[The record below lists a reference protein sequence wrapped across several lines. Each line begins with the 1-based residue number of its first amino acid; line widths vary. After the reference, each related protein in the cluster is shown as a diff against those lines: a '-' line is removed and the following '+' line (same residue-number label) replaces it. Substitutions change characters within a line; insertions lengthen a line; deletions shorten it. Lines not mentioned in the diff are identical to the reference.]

1 MVRGPVKIFVA
12 SPGDVKAER
21 EICRK
26 LIKEWKDGK
35 IFDIESF
42 FWEDD
47 ALPGFGSYTQEVIS
61 KQSLQ
66 ADRNGSEFDIV
77 IVMVWSRLGT
87 ETKYFLSGTA
97 EELIIALLNSYP
109 SPTRVMLYCS
119 DVPIKPSR
127 IVPEQLAGVNSLRS
141 CCKDAGGLLFPY
153 ESVKKFDRLI
163 KTQLAR
169 AIRERNSPDI
179 ATSDDL
185 SRRNR
190 RIRRKATDEFA
201 DVLKGIVRRLAA
213 CESRIE
219 NNRKACL
226 SLIRRCAEYF
236 ASFNARKIQNVQ
248 EHLRANLANFCN
260 AIDREF
266 KFSINRDDIELFF
279 QAKIVLA
286 FAPVQSATIAS
297 LRNEFIQALTSA
309 ISKAQDYKTVIV
321 EMSKLIN
328 NRWPKNIH
336 VIPKHCILNRI
347 QEEDQIFDE
356 IENITRTISEL
367 LKRKNGVPTQGPAAR
382 SA

>member
-1 MVRGPVKIFVA
+1 M
-12 SPGDVKAER
+12 
-21 EICRK
+21 
-26 LIKEWKDGK
+26 
-35 IFDIESF
+35 
-42 FWEDD
+42 
-47 ALPGFGSYTQEVIS
+47 
-61 KQSLQ
+61 
-66 ADRNGSEFDIV
+66 
-77 IVMVWSRLGT
+77 
-87 ETKYFLSGTA
+87 
-97 EELIIALLNSYP
+97 
-109 SPTRVMLYCS
+109 
-119 DVPIKPSR
+119 
-127 IVPEQLAGVNSLRS
+127 
-141 CCKDAGGLLFPY
+141 
-153 ESVKKFDRLI
+153 
-163 KTQLAR
+163 
-169 AIRERNSPDI
+169 
-179 ATSDDL
+179 
-185 SRRNR
+185 
-190 RIRRKATDEFA
+190 
-201 DVLKGIVRRLAA
+201 
-213 CESRIE
+213 
-219 NNRKACL
+219 
-226 SLIRRCAEYF
+226 
-236 ASFNARKIQNVQ
+236 Q